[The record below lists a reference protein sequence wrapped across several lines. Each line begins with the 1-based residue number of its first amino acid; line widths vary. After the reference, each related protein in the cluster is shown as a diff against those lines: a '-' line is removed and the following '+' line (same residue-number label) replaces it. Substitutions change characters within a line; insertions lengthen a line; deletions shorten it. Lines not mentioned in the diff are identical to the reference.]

1 MCKFAIIT
9 HTYISFLPFQADYF
23 FGENTGGSGMYK
35 RIIRFVD
42 SITSIRVMSDFNMS
56 TSRVIATVS
65 KAKARD
71 WNKSFTH
78 TDHPAAGAVGQ
89 EGLANYLQIP
99 VLIPEYLP

>member
-9 HTYISFLPFQADYF
+9 RSYIAFLPFQADYF

-56 TSRVIATVS
+56 TSRAIHYSIKGKGQGLEQV
-65 KAKARD
+65 
-71 WNKSFTH
+71 FH
-78 TDHPAAGAVGQ
+78 T
-89 EGLANYLQIP
+89 Y
-99 VLIPEYLP
+99 

>member
-9 HTYISFLPFQADYF
+9 RTYIAFLPFQADYF

-56 TSRVIATVS
+56 TSRAIHYSIKGKGQGLEQV
-65 KAKARD
+65 
-71 WNKSFTH
+71 FH
-78 TDHPAAGAVGQ
+78 TS
-89 EGLANYLQIP
+89 
-99 VLIPEYLP
+99 

>member
-9 HTYISFLPFQADYF
+9 RTYIAFLPFQAEYF

-56 TSRVIATVS
+56 TSRAIHYSIKGKGQGLEQV
-65 KAKARD
+65 
-71 WNKSFTH
+71 FH
-78 TDHPAAGAVGQ
+78 T
-89 EGLANYLQIP
+89 Y
-99 VLIPEYLP
+99 

>member
-9 HTYISFLPFQADYF
+9 RTYIAFLPFQADYV

-56 TSRVIATVS
+56 TSRVIRYSIKGKGQGLKQV
-65 KAKARD
+65 
-71 WNKSFTH
+71 FH
-78 TDHPAAGAVGQ
+78 T
-89 EGLANYLQIP
+89 Y
-99 VLIPEYLP
+99 

>member
-9 HTYISFLPFQADYF
+9 GTYITFLPFQADYF

-56 TSRVIATVS
+56 TSRAIHYSIKGKGQGLEQV
-65 KAKARD
+65 
-71 WNKSFTH
+71 FH
-78 TDHPAAGAVGQ
+78 T
-89 EGLANYLQIP
+89 Y
-99 VLIPEYLP
+99 

>member
-9 HTYISFLPFQADYF
+9 RTYITFLPFQADYF

-56 TSRVIATVS
+56 TSRAIHYSIKGKGQGLEQV
-65 KAKARD
+65 
-71 WNKSFTH
+71 FH
-78 TDHPAAGAVGQ
+78 T
-89 EGLANYLQIP
+89 Y
-99 VLIPEYLP
+99 

>member
-9 HTYISFLPFQADYF
+9 RTYIPFLPFQADYF

-56 TSRVIATVS
+56 TSRAIHYSIKGKGQGLEQV
-65 KAKARD
+65 
-71 WNKSFTH
+71 FH
-78 TDHPAAGAVGQ
+78 T
-89 EGLANYLQIP
+89 Y
-99 VLIPEYLP
+99 